1 MDYVIREATPDD
13 AEQLIERMQRL
24 VEEPGINFIMGPGEF
39 TFTAEE
45 ERRFLAE
52 RAESDNSVFL
62 LALAGDRIIGNLGCD
77 GGKRRAVRHEATI
90 GISVDRD
97 WRNRGVGTALMRRA
111 IEWARGTGVLTRL
124 QLQVFARNAPAI
136 HLYQKLGFQIEGSR
150 RNAILRDGEYIDSLM
165 MALLL

>member
-1 MDYVIREATPDD
+1 
-13 AEQLIERMQRL
+13 
-24 VEEPGINFIMGPGEF
+24 
-39 TFTAEE
+39 
-45 ERRFLAE
+45 
-52 RAESDNSVFL
+52 
-62 LALAGDRIIGNLGCD
+62 
-77 GGKRRAVRHEATI
+77 
-90 GISVDRD
+90 VDRD